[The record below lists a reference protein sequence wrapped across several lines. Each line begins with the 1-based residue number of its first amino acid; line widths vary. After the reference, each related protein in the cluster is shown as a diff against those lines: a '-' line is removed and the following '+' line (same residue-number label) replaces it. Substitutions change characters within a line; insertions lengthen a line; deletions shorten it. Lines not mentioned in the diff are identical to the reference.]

1 MNTKT
6 LFLIGVILS
15 FIGALV
21 LYVFEIEFK
30 DSTLLLVQSVF
41 YLAGLA
47 TLFFGWRL
55 IDHKFPGRGE
65 RK

>member
-1 MNTKT
+1 MKVNTKT
-6 LFLIGVILS
+6 LFLIGVVLS
-15 FIGALV
+15 LIGILV
-21 LYVFEIEFK
+21 LYVFKIELN
-30 DSTLLLVQSVF
+30 DSLLLLVQSVF

-65 RK
+65 